1 MFTDFF
7 EMMRAYGLKVSTTE
21 LMTLHEALEKNLHE
35 SSLTGFY
42 NLCRSVAVHSEK
54 DFDRFDQAFLEFF
67 KDTEQIPSVQRLMKY
82 LDNPITRESSFVVSD
97 EEAFKTKYSVEQ
109 IEEKYQERRKNQKME
124 HNAGLRAIGTKGFNP
139 HGNRGQMKGGIRVG
153 GKSLRHSAYRV
164 ASERRYRDWRED
176 NVLDSRQFQVAFRS
190 LRQLTDNSPEP
201 KTELDIS
208 KTIRKTCDNA
218 GLLHIEMKSPRKN
231 TVKVLMLID
240 TGGSMDPY
248 QKLCAM
254 LFQSA
259 KKAGSFADLKIYYFH
274 NFIGRYLY
282 PTPEI
287 KLEERINTD
296 KILRDTPSNY
306 RVIIIGDAQM
316 SHVELFRKS
325 LWKDD
330 KERPTQKSG
339 FDWFMDF
346 KKKYDHCIWLHP
358 QSPPP
363 VNGYLSRTYHALKE
377 EFPMYRLTVEGL
389 NAGMKTLLVNR

>member
-82 LDNPITRESSFVVSD
+82 LDNPITRESSFVVSN

-139 HGNRGQMKGGIRVG
+139 HGNRGQMKGGIRVD

-325 LWKDD
+325 LWKDY